1 MKEINTVC
9 ILDHIHIRQ
18 LTVDEISV
26 HQVQIEECVRHGCV
40 LFTGTDGATAKYGQR
55 TRNMITVAKK

>member
-1 MKEINTVC
+1 MEEICNF
-9 ILDHIHIRQ
+9 DQNRIRQ
-18 LTVDEISV
+18 LTVDKIS
-26 HQVQIEECVRHGCV
+26 VQIEECVRHGCV